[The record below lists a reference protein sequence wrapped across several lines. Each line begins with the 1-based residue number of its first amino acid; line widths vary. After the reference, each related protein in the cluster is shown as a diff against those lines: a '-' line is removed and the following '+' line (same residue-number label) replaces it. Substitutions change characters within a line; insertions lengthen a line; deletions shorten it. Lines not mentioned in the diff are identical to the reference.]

1 MEISALMNDLIN
13 ELPAV
18 KLNPV
23 MQPKIL
29 IADDHSMIRK
39 GLKLHVQLTL
49 GFTDIEEVGTCN
61 ELMKELVKN
70 KFTHLILDII
80 LSDGNTLEVI
90 PNIRRVY
97 PDLNILVFSMQPA
110 EIYGEAVKQY
120 GINYYMSK
128 SVGEDEMILTL
139 QKFIQNELPQKRND
153 IHHQDNPF
161 KTLAPRELEILHY
174 VLKGIGT
181 KEISENLNL
190 KMNTVSTIKTRIY
203 EKTNAGNIKE
213 LIELA
218 TLYNVNY

>member
-1 MEISALMNDLIN
+1 MEISTQNAQQA
-13 ELPAV
+13 ETE
-18 KLNPV
+18 KR

-39 GLKLHVQLTL
+39 GLKLNIQLTL
-49 GFTDIEEVGTCN
+49 GYADIEEVATCN
-61 ELMKELVKN
+61 DLMKELVK
-70 KFTHLILDII
+70 KKYTHLILDII
-80 LSDGNTLEVI
+80 LSDGSTLEVI

-97 PDLNILVFSMQPA
+97 PDLHILVFSMQPA
-110 EIYGEAVKQY
+110 EIYGEVLKQY
-120 GINYYMSK
+120 GINYYLSK
-128 SVGEDEMILTL
+128 SVGDEEIITIL
-139 QKFIQNELPQKRND
+139 QKFLQNETPVRRNN
-153 IHHQDNPF
+153 IQHQDNPF
-161 KTLAPRELEILHY
+161 TTLAPRELEILHY

-181 KEISENLNL
+181 KEIAETLNL